1 MMQSV
6 EQIREAILAG
16 GLYDDGRP
24 VYAEKY
30 RPYFSATG
38 LWQQPDEL
46 AELLHYLQQ
55 QHIRS
60 FLNIGTF
67 NGRTFKFIA
76 DFLTAQNPNLVCV
89 TVDIEQHPTLVP
101 APEYR
106 YVIGTSE
113 NFAHQRF
120 DLVFI
125 DGAHEYAAAMRDFT
139 LVGQYAKFCV
149 FHDIADQWISEL
161 PGGGCTAVWKELK
174 QQCAKTHDIHEFV
187 TADKPTQTMG
197 LGVLAKK
204 PLMRRIIVTP
214 AGRQPYLQLLYQHL
228 ASQKDA
234 FDEWHLWLN
243 TSHEPDINFCRSLA
257 DKHNWIKTTEPRLPP
272 NSNATIYSFFVDYV
286 DPNCAYLRLDD
297 DVIWL
302 APGFVDDMF
311 TYRIAHPEY
320 FLVYANIVN
329 NSVVSHV
336 YQRAGAI
343 PAPVLED
350 KTDAVAYGVC
360 DAVGWASP
368 AFAHKLHSMF
378 LASLKT
384 HQGVDTWRCFKA
396 WVLYYAERVSIN
408 AISWLGSEFA
418 KFNGEV
424 GVDEETWLSCHYPAT
439 NNMHNIIIG
448 RPVCVHFSFYP
459 QRGIE
464 LQHDELLA
472 EYAKLAPFD

>member
-30 RPYFSATG
+30 QPYFSATG

-89 TVDIEQHPTLVP
+89 TVDIEQHPTLVQ
-101 APEYR
+101 APEYQ

-204 PLMRRIIVTP
+204 PTMRRIIVTP
-214 AGRQPYLQLLYQHL
+214 AGRACYLRLLSRHL
-228 ASQKDA
+228 AAQKA
-234 FDEWHLWLN
+234 HFDEWRVWVN
-243 TSHEPDINFCRSLA
+243 TDTPEDLQYLQELSEKYDWVKLIPLCVPFNR
-257 DKHNWIKTTEPRLPP
+257 NM
-272 NSNATIYSFFVDYV
+272 TIYSFYKDCLDSDAV
-286 DPNCAYLRLDD
+286 YLRLDD

-302 APGFVDDMF
+302 EANFVSKMF
-311 TYRIAHPEY
+311 TFREQRKE
-320 FLVYANIVN
+320 FSLVFANIVN
-329 NSVVSHV
+329 NAIISHI
-336 YQRAGAI
+336 YQRSGLLDCRHGKC
-343 PAPVLED
+343 VYNC
-350 KTDAVAYGVC
+350 TDH
-360 DAVGWASP
+360 VGWHSAE
-368 AFAHKLHSMF
+368 FAMYLHEQF
-378 LASLKT
+378 LQDLRRGEISR
-384 HQGVDTWRCFKA
+384 WRCFPE
-396 WVLYYAERVSIN
+396 WHLHDFERVSIN
-408 AISWLGSEFA
+408 SISFFGA
-418 KFNGEV
+418 DMVKFDGEV
-424 GVDEETWLSCHYPAT
+424 LPDEEPWMACYLPQQLNKIAAI
-439 NNMHNIIIG
+439 NGNAL
-448 RPVCVHFSFYP
+448 CVHFAFGP
-459 QRGIE
+459 QRVAPE
-464 LQHDELLA
+464 FDEAALLA
-472 EYAKLAPFD
+472 QYEKFAPVV